1 MQSLLLSNPIYQHSG
16 ETEKLGSIAQQA
28 SVNEDQELRRRLLDK
43 SGEHHKQILAKEVS
57 HLVDQFGGNV
67 HLKTTPYVPHSQP
80 LLEKAQQGAS
90 NVLSSAL
97 NAGKRA
103 IDAATGAIQTVANS
117 ALDTANSALGTA
129 QAVGHDAAEKVSTVA
144 HDAAEKVTIAAQ
156 DAAYQ
161 ASSLAGAVS
170 QKTKELAYAASD
182 KAHEIADNISH
193 FTTLVGVLA
202 EEENERARRMVS
214 GDEARAAANAFRVS
228 ELIRDLGVSFY
239 KQTPNLLYTTKVLE
253 EIERRWRLNSSAT
266 ELAERN
272 AHREGK
278 LVRNNLQSFMPRYQW
293 VHSHISTLEEKERT
307 RRLND
312 PAESYAI
319 INALNLAFIIREL
332 GLGFYRQEGTFS
344 RTHAGYAT
352 TLLEEN
358 ERRDRIRTDMLL
370 HADDSHNLLQVLVSE
385 NIEKFNYSTRNAA
398 KFANGMLK
406 IKSKFLA
413 HLNRYVNGAPNFL
426 WKQGTIHEFATLL
439 GNATMRVAS
448 QFSSLT
454 KDFANS
460 AAQRVKSAALD
471 LHHFTSIMYI
481 VALEEKERARRLSD
495 PSEALAINNAWF
507 QSQLIRDLSALY
519 KPASIK
525 PARYPIGLIEEC
537 EKRWRMSCIT
547 PNASHKL
554 ATIAIANNRAFEG
567 AMKRA
572 ADRELAHAD
581 AISHSRL
588 NPRAPA
594 FVPQQSFEKVEPA
607 YAPRMHAAS
616 GAQL

>member
-398 KFANGMLK
+398 KFAN
-406 IKSKFLA
+406 
-413 HLNRYVNGAPNFL
+413 
-426 WKQGTIHEFATLL
+426 EFATLL